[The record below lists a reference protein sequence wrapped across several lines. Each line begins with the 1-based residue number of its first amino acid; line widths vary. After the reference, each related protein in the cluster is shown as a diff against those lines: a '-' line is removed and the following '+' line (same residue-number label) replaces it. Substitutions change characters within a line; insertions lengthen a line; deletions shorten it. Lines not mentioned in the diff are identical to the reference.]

1 MTASTD
7 NPQEEKKKR
16 KLVKTDNEDKPQK
29 KVKKKGPIRWSAVIP
44 IVVISAGLFAYGKYA
59 LDGHLRKAIIWG
71 AESVHGAEV
80 NLKSLKLSFLKGDLT
95 LRGLQV
101 TDKDDPTKNMVAIDN
116 ITFHLNTYELL
127 KAKFIVETSE
137 VTGIQWGNTRKK
149 PGKIYPAKNSA
160 KNEALAKMEEATL
173 KAAQE
178 NFQGNALGNV
188 ANVLAGNS
196 AKAEIKDIK
205 SELKTEQ
212 KIKELEKEL
221 KDKEDFYKNKISDL
235 KSLKEF
241 NQIKDSV
248 KSYKWNKKDPI
259 GSLKKL
265 NNLIKTTKATAKKYE
280 NDINAIK
287 KDVKKIENVSN
298 NVDKWIE
305 EDMAN
310 LQSKVGLPELDPEK
324 LAFSLFGSYFGSNVA
339 KFRKYSEVAKEYM
352 PPPKEQRKANTL
364 VAPPRGE
371 GKTYN
376 FPIKGENPK
385 VWIKK
390 IKVSSQAGDSEY
402 GGDIKGEITDITTSP
417 QIINKPVGV
426 KLAGN
431 FPKQKLFDLSFDGIL
446 DHRSDVPT
454 QDITL
459 AIGRFPFKGRSLSKS
474 DDLSL
479 KLSPATG
486 SLTFKG
492 TKKGELA
499 DVALDARILNPSF
512 EVGAKKK
519 LVKEIVTNSLSNMQ
533 ALTLEGNASGPWEK
547 LKWKFNSNI
556 GRQLADGFKKEL
568 GMRVAQAKAD
578 LKRKLMAKIEPQK
591 EKYRQ
596 QVNKVKNELNQ
607 TLDQQKGKIKGE
619 LKNLLADL
627 KGQQQDPIK
636 KNTKKIEQKAKKLF
650 KKLF

>member
-1 MTASTD
+1 MTVSTD
-7 NPQEEKKKR
+7 NDQQEIKKR
-16 KLVKTDNEDKPQK
+16 KVVKEKAP
-29 KVKKKGPIRWSAVIP
+29 KKKGPIRWSAVLP
-44 IVVISAGLFAYGKYA
+44 LVVISGGLFVYGKYA

-71 AESVHGAEV
+71 AEAVHGAEV
-80 NLKSLKLSFLKGDLT
+80 NLRNLNLSFLKGDLV
-95 LRGLQV
+95 LKGLQV
-101 TDKDDPTKNMVAIDN
+101 TDKDDPTKNLVSIDN

-137 VTGIQWGNTRKK
+137 VTGIQWGSSRKS

-160 KNEALAKMEEATL
+160 KSEALAKMEEATL

-196 AKAEIKDIK
+196 AKSEIKDIK

-221 KDKEDFYKNKISDL
+221 KEKEEFYKNKVADL

-241 NQIKDSV
+241 NQVKDSV
-248 KSYKWNKKDPI
+248 KAYKWNKKDPI

-265 NNLIKTTKATAKKYE
+265 NALIKTTKATAKKYE
-280 NDINAIK
+280 EDINAIK
-287 KDVKKIENVSN
+287 RDVKKIENVSN

-324 LAFSLFGSYFGSNVA
+324 LAFSLFGNYFGSNVA

-385 VWIKK
+385 VWIKR
-390 IKVSSQAGDSEY
+390 IKVSSQAGDSEF

-417 QIINKPVGV
+417 QIIDRPVAI

-431 FPKQKLFDLSFDGIL
+431 FPKQKLFDLTFEGIL
-446 DHRSDVPT
+446 DHRTPSPT
-454 QDITL
+454 QEVNL
-459 AIGRFPFKGRSLSKS
+459 HIGRFPFKGRSLSKS
-474 DDLSL
+474 DDLNL
-479 KLSPATG
+479 KLNPATAG
-486 SLTFKG
+486 VTFKG
-492 TKKGELA
+492 VKNGELA
-499 DVALDARILNPSF
+499 DVALDARILTPSF
-512 EVGAKKK
+512 EVDAKKK
-519 LVKEIVTNSLSNMQ
+519 LVKEIVSNSLSNMQ
-533 ALTLEGNASGPWEK
+533 ALTLKGNASGPWEK

-556 GRQLADGFKKEL
+556 GRQLANGFKKEL
-568 GMRVAQAKAD
+568 GLRVEKAKAD
-578 LKRKLMAKIEPQK
+578 LKRKLLAKIGPQK

-596 QVNKVKNELNQ
+596 QVDKVKNDLNQ
-607 TLDQQKGKIKGE
+607 TLDQQKGKLKGE

-636 KNTKKIEQKAKKLF
+636 KNTKQIEQKAKKLF